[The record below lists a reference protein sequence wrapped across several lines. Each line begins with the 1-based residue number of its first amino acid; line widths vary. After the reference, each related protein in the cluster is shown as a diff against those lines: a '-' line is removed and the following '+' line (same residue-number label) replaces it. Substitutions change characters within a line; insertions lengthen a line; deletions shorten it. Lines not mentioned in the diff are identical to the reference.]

1 MTTRDLR
8 LIVRVFGEQ
17 TAMSTAVV
25 SQRELAGVGRGT
37 PLAVRDQ
44 VAGRREKV
52 AVLGAALPTRLLGRR
67 QEATQAFGRVVTVA
81 AKVLRFASSA
91 FLDFGEDVVNGRLEA

>member
-1 MTTRDLR
+1 MTRRNLR

-52 AVLGAALPTRLLGRR
+52 AALPTRLLGRR

-91 FLDFGEDVVNGRLEA
+91 FLDFGEDVVNRRLEA